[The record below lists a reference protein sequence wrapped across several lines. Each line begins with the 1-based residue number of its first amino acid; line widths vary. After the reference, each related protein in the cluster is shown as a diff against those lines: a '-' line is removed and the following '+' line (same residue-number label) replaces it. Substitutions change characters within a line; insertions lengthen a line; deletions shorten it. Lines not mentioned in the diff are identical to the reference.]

1 MNKNTP
7 MNFATFSFIVT
18 GVLLNAVAQL
28 LLKAG
33 ARNVGEIH
41 LTMGNLFSTGLRV
54 AMQLPII
61 GGLACYVLSV
71 VLWII
76 ALSRVDVSI
85 AYPMLSLGYVVTA
98 FGAWALFGETLSV
111 QRLLAILV
119 ILVGVAWLA
128 RT

>member
-1 MNKNTP
+1 MNI
-7 MNFATFSFIVT
+7 ATFGFIVF

-41 LTMGNLFSTGLRV
+41 LTLSNLFSVGWRV
-54 AMQLPII
+54 ATQLPII
-61 GGLACYVLSV
+61 GGLTCYVLSV

-76 ALSRVDVSI
+76 ALSRVDVSV

-98 FGAWALFGETLSV
+98 IGAWYLFGEALSV
-111 QRLLAILV
+111 QRLLAIFV

>member
-1 MNKNTP
+1 MNI
-7 MNFATFSFIVT
+7 ATFCFIVF

-41 LTMGNLFSTGLRV
+41 LTLQNLIPVGLKV
-54 AMQLPII
+54 ATQLPIV
-61 GGLACYVLSV
+61 GGLVCYVLSV

-76 ALSRVDVSI
+76 ALSRVDVSV

-98 FGAWALFGETLSV
+98 VGAWYLFGEALSP
-111 QRLLAILV
+111 QRLLAIFI
-119 ILVGVAWLA
+119 ILAGVALLA

>member
-1 MNKNTP
+1 MNI
-7 MNFATFSFIVT
+7 ATFSFIVF

-41 LTMGNLFSTGLRV
+41 LTLQNFFAVGLKV
-54 AMQLPII
+54 ATQIPII
-61 GGLACYVLSV
+61 GGLTCYVLSV

-98 FGAWALFGETLSV
+98 IGAWYLFGEALST
-111 QRLLAILV
+111 QRLLAICV
-119 ILVGVAWLA
+119 ILIGVAWLA

>member
-1 MNKNTP
+1 MNI
-7 MNFATFSFIVT
+7 ATFSFIVV

-41 LTMGNLFSTGLRV
+41 LTLQNLFSVGLKV
-54 AMQLPII
+54 ASQWPII
-61 GGLACYVLSV
+61 GGLTCYVLSV

-98 FGAWALFGETLSV
+98 FGAWYLFGEALSA
-111 QRLLAILV
+111 QRLMAIVV

>member
-1 MNKNTP
+1 MNI
-7 MNFATFSFIVT
+7 ATFSFIVF

-41 LTMGNLFSTGLRV
+41 LTLQNLFSVGIKV
-54 AMQLPII
+54 ASQWPII
-61 GGLACYVLSV
+61 GGLTCYVLSV

-98 FGAWALFGETLSV
+98 VGAWYLFGEALSA
-111 QRLLAILV
+111 QRLLAICV